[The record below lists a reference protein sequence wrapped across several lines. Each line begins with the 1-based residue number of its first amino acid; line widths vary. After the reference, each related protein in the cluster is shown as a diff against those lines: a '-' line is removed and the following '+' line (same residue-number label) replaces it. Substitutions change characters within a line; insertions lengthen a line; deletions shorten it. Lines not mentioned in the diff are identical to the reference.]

1 MAEKISAVYKIT
13 NTVTGDFYIGSS
25 KNVRSRWINHKCPS
39 TWKRFPNNPMYLNM
53 QKYGTDKFDFQIL
66 EEVEVTHLK
75 EAEQQFIEKL
85 KPTYNSIRANG
96 WDFDGYKEYKKE
108 YQKSDKYKD
117 YQKEYQKSDKYKDY
131 KKEYQKSD
139 KYKDYQKEYHKS
151 DKCKEYQK
159 EYYQQKSDK
168 CKERQNKYNNQLCCY
183 NDETLTLCALST
195 RFRRAGI
202 EHYTI
207 EAKKYIIKN

>member
-1 MAEKISAVYKIT
+1 MPEKISAVYKIS
-13 NTVTGDFYIGSS
+13 NTVTGDCYIGSS
-25 KNVRSRWINHKCPS
+25 KDVNRRWAEHKWPS
-39 TWKRFPNNPMYLNM
+39 SWKRFPNNPMYLNM

-75 EAEQQFIEKL
+75 EAEQQFIELL

-108 YQKSDKYKD
+108 YQ
-117 YQKEYQKSDKYKDY
+117 
-131 KKEYQKSD
+131 
-139 KYKDYQKEYHKS
+139 KS